1 MTISTAEDEDA
12 QESPEISQ
20 EQSTFI
26 GRMNALFYETG
37 VKKTFV
43 ADRLN
48 RNRTIFNDWEKGKSV
63 PSDAQLE
70 IVAQA
75 LGTTTAY
82 LRGET
87 DIKER
92 NPLQTSDLTA
102 SEQEML
108 KAFRGADP
116 ALRKAALM
124 VLRSADK

>member
-1 MTISTAEDEDA
+1 MLDFDKLN
-12 QESPEISQ
+12 
-20 EQSTFI
+20 
-26 GRMNALFYETG
+26 RLFKETG
-37 VKKTFV
+37 VTKSSIANK
-43 ADRLN
+43 LN
-48 RNRTIFNDWEKGKSV
+48 RNRSIFNDWEKGKSV

-92 NPLQTSDLTA
+92 PPLQTSDLTA

-108 KAFRGADP
+108 KAFREADP
-116 ALRKAALM
+116 ALQRAALS
-124 VLRSADK
+124 VLRSATPK